1 MTWTEISA
9 EWGEWV
15 TKIIGAFAAV
25 AAAVAGLYRYVIKPG
40 YMWIRSTHE
49 MFEKLDSILY
59 QLSPNSGG
67 SLRDAI
73 DRIEQNQTVAM
84 NRLRSF
90 FSDSQTAY
98 FEADEYGGYVW
109 ANKTFLDLTGRSLQ
123 DVMGAGWELV
133 IEQGKR
139 KEFVEE
145 WQRAIESER
154 DFESSVTVVRL
165 GRTSLPCS
173 VSAHALR
180 DNKGVVRSYIGTIIP
195 VV

>member
-1 MTWTEISA
+1 
-9 EWGEWV
+9 
-15 TKIIGAFAAV
+15 
-25 AAAVAGLYRYVIKPG
+25 
-40 YMWIRSTHE
+40 
-49 MFEKLDSILY
+49 
-59 QLSPNSGG
+59 
-67 SLRDAI
+67 
-73 DRIEQNQTVAM
+73 
-84 NRLRSF
+84 
-90 FSDSQTAY
+90 
-98 FEADEYGGYVW
+98 
-109 ANKTFLDLTGRSLQ
+109 
-123 DVMGAGWELV
+123 MGAGWELV